1 MISPS
6 LNPLSLQHWVDR
18 RYRFSVNRDFI
29 NVLPLLFEQ
38 WQWVE
43 SYRLNRAAAS
53 LVVSLSA
60 GVGYDSWLRMQ
71 NDTLIEIHA
80 DKIRSSYIND
90 QDKDEFVLVADG
102 TQAEIAAA
110 QAITHSKLIPPRL
123 RLPLFALALTTF
135 SLPFELPFFPILLI
149 VLLAGGRCFDRARI
163 SLWGRKRLNVDVLDA
178 LALVI
183 HSLEGFLF
191 GPALMLSMIEGGE
204 SIRDATARAA
214 CSSNRS
220 LKADLNRE
228 VKVRRGAQILSL
240 RLAEVTIGDVVL
252 LFAGDQV
259 PVDGTVLVGQSSLD
273 VRSLTGES
281 VPRYVEPGDEVLASS
296 MLIEGYIEVSTIAV
310 GDHTKAGQIA
320 QLLHDAPVCDTRVG
334 NYAAK
339 VADKFVLPTLALS
352 ALSFGLFGSISQAA
366 SLLMLDLGTGLRV
379 SVPTSILASLNRAA
393 SEGILIRSG
402 RALEALADVDVVVFD
417 KTGTL
422 TTGEPE
428 LLHIEVLDDL
438 FTQYDILQLAASAE
452 QGLNHPIALAIT
464 EAAKRYQLSLL
475 PIDQWSCEIG
485 RGVCAIQAGR
495 KLLVGNR
502 RLLRDGGIDP
512 PPINTEPHLRVAT
525 QIIVAVDGRLAGII
539 YVSDSLRPDSLQLVE
554 SLMERGIQ
562 SHLLTG
568 DSEAVALQVGM
579 KLGLSRAQIHAEAL
593 PDVKADVVQRLKA
606 QGHRVAFVGDGLN
619 DSAALAYADVAISFY
634 HGSDIA
640 KDTAEI
646 VLSGEN
652 IIQLLEAYELA
663 KFSFSIVKQNI
674 AIVGVPNLSALLI
687 GVLLPI
693 HPLLAIFI
701 NNGSCIFAALN
712 ALRPLRFTAS
722 SRAFVPQTKE
732 IVQKTVPSQL
742 ISQTLNNKQL
752 SLRLGVS
759 SQKLVARRCKP
770 DFSRWSASIDPENLL
785 WLYQSD
791 LNTFTTQSSAN
802 NLQ

>member
-1 MISPS
+1 
-6 LNPLSLQHWVDR
+6 LSLQHWVDR

-71 NDTLIEIHA
+71 NDTLIGIHA
-80 DKIRSSYIND
+80 DKIRSSYNND
-90 QDKDEFVLVADG
+90 QDKDELVLVADG
-102 TQAEIAAA
+102 TQAEIAAS

-320 QLLHDAPVCDTRVG
+320 QLLHDAPMCDTRVG

-452 QGLNHPIALAIT
+452 QDLNHPIALAIT
-464 EAAKRYQLSLL
+464 KAAKRYQLSLL

-579 KLGLSRAQIHAEAL
+579 QLGLSRAQIHAEAL

>member
-1 MISPS
+1 
-6 LNPLSLQHWVDR
+6 LSLQHWVDR

-29 NVLPLLFEQ
+29 NLLPLLFEQ

-80 DKIRSSYIND
+80 DKIRSSYNND
-90 QDKDEFVLVADG
+90 QDKVELVLVADG
-102 TQAEIAAA
+102 TQAEIAAS

-512 PPINTEPHLRVAT
+512 PPISTEPHLRVAT

>member
-29 NVLPLLFEQ
+29 NLLPLLFEQ

-102 TQAEIAAA
+102 TQAEIAAS

-606 QGHRVAFVGDGLN
+606 EGHRVAFVGDGLN

>member
-38 WQWVE
+38 WQRVE

-80 DKIRSSYIND
+80 DKIRSSYNND
-90 QDKDEFVLVADG
+90 QDKDELVLVADG
-102 TQAEIAAA
+102 TQAEIAAS

-606 QGHRVAFVGDGLN
+606 EGHRVAFVGDGLN

>member
-80 DKIRSSYIND
+80 DKIRSSYNND
-90 QDKDEFVLVADG
+90 QDKDELVLVADG
-102 TQAEIAAA
+102 TQAEIAAS

>member
-1 MISPS
+1 
-6 LNPLSLQHWVDR
+6 
-18 RYRFSVNRDFI
+18 
-29 NVLPLLFEQ
+29 
-38 WQWVE
+38 
-43 SYRLNRAAAS
+43 
-53 LVVSLSA
+53 
-60 GVGYDSWLRMQ
+60 
-71 NDTLIEIHA
+71 
-80 DKIRSSYIND
+80 
-90 QDKDEFVLVADG
+90 
-102 TQAEIAAA
+102 
-110 QAITHSKLIPPRL
+110 
-123 RLPLFALALTTF
+123 
-135 SLPFELPFFPILLI
+135 
-149 VLLAGGRCFDRARI
+149 
-163 SLWGRKRLNVDVLDA
+163 
-178 LALVI
+178 
-183 HSLEGFLF
+183 
-191 GPALMLSMIEGGE
+191 
-204 SIRDATARAA
+204 
-214 CSSNRS
+214 
-220 LKADLNRE
+220 
-228 VKVRRGAQILSL
+228 
-240 RLAEVTIGDVVL
+240 
-252 LFAGDQV
+252 
-259 PVDGTVLVGQSSLD
+259 
-273 VRSLTGES
+273 
-281 VPRYVEPGDEVLASS
+281 
-296 MLIEGYIEVSTIAV
+296 
-310 GDHTKAGQIA
+310 
-320 QLLHDAPVCDTRVG
+320 
-334 NYAAK
+334 
-339 VADKFVLPTLALS
+339 
-352 ALSFGLFGSISQAA
+352 
-366 SLLMLDLGTGLRV
+366 MLDLGTGLRV

-579 KLGLSRAQIHAEAL
+579 QLGLSRAQIHAEAL